1 MSRWSSRLTLWGVAA
16 RASVVTRST
25 SSSRAL
31 GRVRMS
37 FLLFRRVRRLAR
49 LDRRAREKF
58 PAFPEPELRGDRL
71 VGDPERDADL
81 GGGLRRAPGGRPPS
95 PRPPPPGG
103 GGPGPPGGPRRVSH

>member
-81 GGGLRRAPGGRPPS
+81 GGEPGGPAGRAPPC
-95 PRPPPPGG
+95 PRPPPPGAS
-103 GGPGPPGGPRRVSH
+103 GPRP

>member
-81 GGGLRRAPGGRPPS
+81 GGEARGGA
-95 PRPPPPGG
+95 G
-103 GGPGPPGGPRRVSH
+103 GGPPAGPRRVPGGGRAGPGGGRGAGH

>member
-1 MSRWSSRLTLWGVAA
+1 MSRWSSRLTLWGMAA

-58 PAFPEPELRGDRL
+58 PAFPEPQLRGDRL

-81 GGGLRRAPGGRPPS
+81 GGELGGPAGGRPRAQ
-95 PRPPPPGG
+95 RPPPAGGVGPGRA
-103 GGPGPPGGPRRVSH
+103 GGPGVGH

>member
-1 MSRWSSRLTLWGVAA
+1 MWIAPLISKIGPLVESSVASW
-16 RASVVTRST
+16 ASVVTRSA

-31 GRVRMS
+31 GRIRMS

-58 PAFPEPELRGDRL
+58 PAFPEPELRGGRL

-81 GGGLRRAPGGRPPS
+81 GGELGGLAVGRP
-95 PRPPPPGG
+95 RAE
-103 GGPGPPGGPRRVSH
+103 